1 MRSVADVIVHHLAAA
16 GVNTIFGVPGG
27 GSNLDLIAAAGR
39 AGLRFILT
47 ATETAGAIAAIAQAE
62 ITGCPGACLSTLGP
76 GVASIVNGVACA
88 SLDRAPII
96 VFTDAPPASA
106 SAFAHQRVDHHALLA
121 PVSKWS
127 ATLTPDSVD
136 AVMATAV
143 ARALAYPRGPVHIDC
158 PADVLGQAAQ
168 VGQERQVGQVGRVV
182 TAEGID
188 SIVAAARR
196 PLLLVGLGARDR
208 DAATAVR
215 ELCASHDVGALVT
228 YKAKG
233 VVSDGDPHFAG
244 VFTNGL
250 AEADVIVGADLL
262 IGVGL
267 DPIELLP
274 RAWPYRQ
281 PIINVTPYEVACDHV
296 PFATQFVG
304 DVAAGVRRIAA
315 VLRPAADRTRRPA
328 RVATTSAS
336 SGGLAPGRV
345 VELVAAAFPDA
356 RVTVDAG
363 AHMFPATLLW
373 PVAEPGGMLISN
385 GLSTMGFALPAA
397 IGAAVI
403 DPGPANR
410 RRQGYGGPPK
420 RPAKAE
426 AGHYGG
432 GVRRQVVALTGDGGL
447 LMCAGELLTAAR
459 EHLPIVVV
467 VFNDAALTLID
478 IKQRQREQPIAGV
491 ALGSVKW
498 YALAQ
503 SMGVAGH
510 TAATEDEL
518 RGALAAVRDADGP
531 SLIEAMIDPRG
542 YDAMFKALRG

>member
-1 MRSVADVIVHHLAAA
+1 
-16 GVNTIFGVPGG
+16 
-27 GSNLDLIAAAGR
+27 
-39 AGLRFILT
+39 
-47 ATETAGAIAAIAQAE
+47 
-62 ITGCPGACLSTLGP
+62 
-76 GVASIVNGVACA
+76 
-88 SLDRAPII
+88 
-96 VFTDAPPASA
+96 
-106 SAFAHQRVDHHALLA
+106 
-121 PVSKWS
+121 
-127 ATLTPDSVD
+127 
-136 AVMATAV
+136 
-143 ARALAYPRGPVHIDC
+143 VHIDC

-168 VGQERQVGQVGRVV
+168 VGQVGRVGQVGQVGRVGQV
-182 TAEGID
+182 GQVGRAEDIE
-188 SIVAAARR
+188 SIVASARA
-196 PLLLVGLGARDR
+196 PLLLIGLGARDR

-215 ELCASHDVGALVT
+215 ELCASHHVNALVT

-233 VVSDGDPHFAG
+233 VVSDRDPHFAG

-250 AEADVIVGADLL
+250 AEADVIASADLL
-262 IGVGL
+262 IGIGL

-281 PIINVTPYEVACDHV
+281 PIVNVTPYEVACDHV
-296 PFATQFVG
+296 PFTTQFVG
-304 DVAAGVRRIAA
+304 DIAAGVRRIAA
-315 VLRPAADRTRRPA
+315 VLRPGAERTPR
-328 RVATTSAS
+328 ATRIASTSAS
-336 SGGLAPGRV
+336 GAGLAPGRV

-373 PVAEPGGMLISN
+373 PVGEPAGMLISN

-397 IGAAVI
+397 IGAAVA
-403 DPGPANR
+403 DHGPADR
-410 RRQGYGGPPK
+410 RRRGYGGPPK

-426 AGHYGG
+426 AAHYG
-432 GVRRQVVALTGDGGL
+432 RRTVALTGDGGL

-491 ALGSVKW
+491 SLGSVKW
-498 YALAQ
+498 CALAQ

-510 TAATEDEL
+510 AAATEDEL
-518 RGALAAVRDADGP
+518 RAALAAVRDADGP